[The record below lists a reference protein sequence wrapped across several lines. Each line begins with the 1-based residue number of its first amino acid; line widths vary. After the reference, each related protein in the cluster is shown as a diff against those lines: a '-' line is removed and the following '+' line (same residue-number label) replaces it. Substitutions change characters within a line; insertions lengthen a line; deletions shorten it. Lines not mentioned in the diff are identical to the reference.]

1 MTKKE
6 MVNAIENSKMVINFS
21 RSYFMSMTKEN
32 VERFYNQAI
41 QFMERK

>member
-21 RSYFMSMTKEN
+21 RSYFMSMTKDG
-32 VERFYNQAI
+32 VERIYKQVV
-41 QFMERK
+41 KK

>member
-21 RSYFMSMTKEN
+21 RSYFMSMTKDN
-32 VERFYNQAI
+32 VERIYKQVVN
-41 QFMERK
+41 K

>member
-21 RSYFMSMTKEN
+21 RSYFMSMTKDN
-32 VERFYNQAI
+32 VERIYKQVV
-41 QFMERK
+41 KK